1 MTLLEECLEA
11 LKDNYTIVSDDEKIK
26 ILNKLENKFPFTRWG
41 RIDWDKIIKKDEVDN
56 ILEVKEKLLNS
67 NMEIYIIWDEVNLP
81 IIKTDLFSVIDV
93 IYDVTA
99 VSFDTWLFSVDEKS
113 IIEFYHE
120 GEIKIGFI
128 K

>member
-1 MTLLEECLEA
+1 M
-11 LKDNYTIVSDDEKIK
+11 
-26 ILNKLENKFPFTRWG
+26 
-41 RIDWDKIIKKDEVDN
+41 EV
-56 ILEVKEKLLNS
+56 
-67 NMEIYIIWDEVNLP
+67 YIIWDEVNLP

-120 GEIKIGFI
+120 GEIKIGFS